1 MAGRAVKV
9 PRHATTWPGNART
22 CTPRARRPTAPS
34 MAAVQLEPTCRP
46 QRFLSTEQHEL
57 AEVSVRKLSAVAVGL
72 QEGSNKQAGGLVV
85 HRVGQVQP
93 GGSCQRN
100 FWPALSAPAPRWR
113 HAAASA
119 GTPTHRRSNSP
130 KNVRDGTSVHLCNP
144 AHCLRGK
151 IVSSARRVAQTHRCA
166 ISDIF
171 GSSVCWRAL
180 PACRK
185 PKSRPLEAVNQG
197 EEAKT
202 AHSTPA
208 KSPECW
214 VVRGGEPT
222 VRSARHAP
230 RRRPPLS

>member
-1 MAGRAVKV
+1 MNYRGRTLAAMASASLWRPPMAGRAVKV

-119 GTPTHRRSNSP
+119 GTPTGAATHPRMSEMA
-130 KNVRDGTSVHLCNP
+130 HLCICVTLRTVCAAKLSVRP
-144 AHCLRGK
+144 AG
-151 IVSSARRVAQTHRCA
+151 
-166 ISDIF
+166 
-171 GSSVCWRAL
+171 
-180 PACRK
+180 
-185 PKSRPLEAVNQG
+185 
-197 EEAKT
+197 
-202 AHSTPA
+202 
-208 KSPECW
+208 
-214 VVRGGEPT
+214 
-222 VRSARHAP
+222 
-230 RRRPPLS
+230 